1 MSPWT
6 FRAMWW
12 RIGVVFNRGS
22 RGRGRGRDKAPTGVV
37 RLSTST
43 ADYFR
48 GVDLINVQRSIFS
61 GVWEA
66 KKREERRRRR
76 SPSVDNLVFLPY
88 IVDRSL
94 RLCLSE
100 LMPFICVR
108 WRDCWTRAEGIIVLS
123 IDSFFVYL
131 SLSFCLSP
139 VLSRICDDHT
149 VYEHDERRKERNG
162 TDSPDGHAEKASF
175 GHIWLRSILRLIV
188 SSRTDC
194 SNWASCVQSCHC
206 CCCCCYCVFWWRRRR
221 RRTKDIDRSSRL
233 VWTRWIT
240 SMHHHHRDLYQIHV
254 DSPIDHWKK
263 GKRVSRRIQTS
274 LLERRM
280 LWRLWFSRR
289 WILLH
294 SKQLSERESNLSMR
308 SFDNWWWEILAQF
321 ERRHSM
327 NGKWS
332 INSSHAFVK
341 AKCRSNHDSPV
352 SRPLMSE
359 LRLNASFFSSSNVH
373 NRYDFNRMS
382 TKHLSVAF
390 IVRLATCSI

>member
-1 MSPWT
+1 MNYSNAQKALYTFISEAIQWSCWFPCADRERRRVLHFFETLKVFTHSLLHQQAHNTYKWLYIYIQYPRSSMSPWT

-123 IDSFFVYL
+123 IDPFFVYL
-131 SLSFCLSP
+131 SLAASRPFCLVFVMITQCTNMMS
-139 VLSRICDDHT
+139 
-149 VYEHDERRKERNG
+149 EERNG
-162 TDSPDGHAEKASF
+162 TERTVQMDMQKKRASAISDF
-175 GHIWLRSILRLIV
+175 V
-188 SSRTDC
+188 
-194 SNWASCVQSCHC
+194 
-206 CCCCCYCVFWWRRRR
+206 
-221 RRTKDIDRSSRL
+221 
-233 VWTRWIT
+233 
-240 SMHHHHRDLYQIHV
+240 
-254 DSPIDHWKK
+254 
-263 GKRVSRRIQTS
+263 
-274 LLERRM
+274 
-280 LWRLWFSRR
+280 
-289 WILLH
+289 
-294 SKQLSERESNLSMR
+294 LS
-308 SFDNWWWEILAQF
+308 
-321 ERRHSM
+321 
-327 NGKWS
+327 
-332 INSSHAFVK
+332 
-341 AKCRSNHDSPV
+341 
-352 SRPLMSE
+352 
-359 LRLNASFFSSSNVH
+359 
-373 NRYDFNRMS
+373 
-382 TKHLSVAF
+382 
-390 IVRLATCSI
+390 